1 MIIRI
6 NEIVNQT
13 LLIYSTLIIYLRV
26 RLLLNYKFSLL
37 HEKGELVNPMHIRKS
52 GFLNDA

>member
-26 RLLLNYKFSLL
+26 RSTI
-37 HEKGELVNPMHIRKS
+37 ELQI
-52 GFLNDA
+52 